1 VLEISHLREAVR
13 HEGGISR
20 RLFLTYS
27 ASLSAIPFL
36 DQQAA
41 GKSQKPKLVTDP
53 FQVGIASGDPTP
65 DGFVLWTRLASKPL
79 EPKGGMDPCPV
90 DVSWEIADDDAMRR
104 VVRRGTQVASPELA
118 HSVHVEANG
127 LAPDRWYWYRF
138 RVGDAESPI
147 GRTRTMPA
155 LDSTPEK
162 LRFAFASCQDYEDG
176 YYTAYEHMAKDDPDL
191 VFHLGDYI
199 YENAPTDGLVRKLV
213 GKELESL
220 DDFRIRHAQHKGDS
234 LLQAMHARC
243 PWIVTWD
250 DHELAN
256 DYAGEISEEPVIDPA
271 TFLLRR
277 AAAYQA
283 YYEMMPLRKKSLPH
297 GPNLQLYRNVSFGR
311 LAEFLVLDTRQYRT
325 DQPHAGEMHEI
336 DDLAT
341 SPKATILGGHQMH
354 WLQSSLAE
362 SSARWNVLAQQVL
375 MATVEFTLGEKQGF
389 SMEKWSGYMHDRQSL
404 VQFLAN
410 RQIANPVVLTG
421 DIHSNWVNDLR
432 ADDRMVET
440 PIVATEFVGTSLSSG
455 GNGAEDRDREKTLMA
470 NNPCVRFFNQERG
483 YVRCTVMPKQWT
495 TDYRTVPYVD
505 KLGAPVTTRA
515 TFVIEA
521 GQPGAKRA

>member
-1 VLEISHLREAVR
+1 VLDLSKLREAVR
-13 HEGGISR
+13 YEGGISR
-20 RLFLTYS
+20 RLFLAYS
-27 ASLSAIPFL
+27 ASLSAIPL
-36 DQQAA
+36 LGQQAA
-41 GKSQKPKLVTDP
+41 GSSQKPKLVADP

-65 DGFVLWTRLASKPL
+65 DGFVLWTRLAPKPL
-79 EPKGGMDPCPV
+79 EPKGGMEPDAV
-90 DVSWEIADDDAMRR
+90 DVAWEIAEDDAMRN
-104 VVRRGTQVASPELA
+104 VVRRGTAAATPELA
-118 HSVHVEANG
+118 HSVHIEATG

-138 RVGDAESPI
+138 RVGDAESSI

-155 LDSTPEK
+155 RDSTPEK
-162 LRFAFASCQDYEDG
+162 LRLAFASCQDYEDG
-176 YYTAYEHMAKDDPDL
+176 YYTAYGHMAKDDPDL

-220 DDFRIRHAQHKGDS
+220 DDYRIRHAQHKGDS
-234 LLQAMHARC
+234 HLQAMHAHC

-250 DHELAN
+250 DHEVAN
-256 DYAGEISEEPVIDPA
+256 DYASEFSEEPVIDPA
-271 TFLLRR
+271 KFLLRR

-297 GPNLQLYRNVSFGR
+297 GPNMELYRNVSFGR

-325 DQPHAGEMHEI
+325 DQPHAGEKKEI

-341 SPKATILGGHQMH
+341 SPKATILGSPQMQ

-362 SSARWNVLAQQVL
+362 SSARWNVLAQQVM
-375 MATVEFTLGEKQGF
+375 MAAVDFTPGVKEEF
-389 SMEKWSGYMHDRQSL
+389 SMEKWPGYMHDRQRL
-404 VQFLAN
+404 VQFLAD

-421 DIHSNWVNDLR
+421 DIHSNWVNDVR
-432 ADDRMVET
+432 VDDRKPET
-440 PIVATEFVGTSLSSG
+440 PVVATEFVGTSLSSS
-455 GNGAEDRDREKTLMA
+455 GNGEDLPAAMQAMLAE
-470 NNPCVRFFNQERG
+470 NPFVRFHNQQRG
-483 YVRCTVMPKQWT
+483 YVLCTITPKSWRS
-495 TDYRTVPYVD
+495 DFRIVPFVD

-515 TFVIEA
+515 AFVIEA